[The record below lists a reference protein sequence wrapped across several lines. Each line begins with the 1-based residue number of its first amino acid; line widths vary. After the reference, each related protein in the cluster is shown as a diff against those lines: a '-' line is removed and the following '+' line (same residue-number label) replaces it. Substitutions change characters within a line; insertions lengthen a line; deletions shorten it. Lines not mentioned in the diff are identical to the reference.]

1 MRRIKLLILLAL
13 GMGAAVAAAES
24 NQDAVAGAALFRG
37 KGCEHCH
44 GVGGTGSKKA
54 PSLVN
59 IRKDKRWTP
68 AKMTDQILNGG
79 QKMPPF
85 GDSLTD
91 PEIAK
96 IVAFLRAKKRPPLPG
111 PVPADAAKPE

>member
-1 MRRIKLLILLAL
+1 MIRSNWFRLLVLLAL
-13 GMGAAVAAAES
+13 GMGAAVAQKADET
-24 NQDAVAGAALFRG
+24 AGAALFRG

-44 GVGGTGSKKA
+44 GVGGAGSKKA

-59 IRKDKRWTP
+59 IRKEKLWTP
-68 AKMTDQILNGG
+68 AKMTEQILNGG

-91 PEIAK
+91 PEIAQ